1 MQHIGNRQFFLQ
13 HMAQTS
19 DAPLLLD
26 IVRAEG
32 HYMFDSEGNRYFDL
46 ISGISVSSLG
56 HRHTEILEAIQN
68 QLQQYMHLMV
78 YGEVVQSPQ
87 IHLAEALGKVLPS
100 CLDNFYFVN
109 SGSEAIEG
117 AMKLAK
123 RYTGRSVFVAQTN
136 AYHGG
141 TQGALSLMSN
151 EYYSGPY
158 RPLLTDVRFLDAND
172 IVALNETAEVPA
184 AVVIELIQAERG
196 SIPVSNEYAKAV
208 REFCNRTG
216 ALMIVD
222 EIQTGMGR
230 TGSMFAFE
238 QYDIIPDILVLGKA
252 LGGGMP
258 MGAFI
263 ANKQVMHCLS
273 ENPVLGHITTFG
285 GHPVCCAAATAAVNI
300 TAENLSLYQI
310 KEKEKLFREL
320 LIHPKIQKI
329 EGSGLLLAVH
339 LDSDVTCQNVIRNAL
354 KEGVFTD
361 WFLYAPHALRIAPPL
376 SISIDEIRN
385 ISDVLIN
392 LLNY

>member
-56 HRHTEILEAIQN
+56 HRHAEILEAIQN

-385 ISDVLIN
+385 VSDVLIN

>member
-1 MQHIGNRQFFLQ
+1 MPHIGNRQFFLQ
-13 HMAQTS
+13 HLAQTS

-26 IVRAEG
+26 IARAEG
-32 HYMFDSEGNRYFDL
+32 HYMFDSEGKRYFDL

-56 HRHTEILEAIQN
+56 HRHPEILEAIQN

-158 RPLLTDVRFLDAND
+158 RPLLPDIRFLEADD
-172 IVALNETAEVPA
+172 IVALNEMNEVPA
-184 AVVIELIQAERG
+184 AIVLELIQAERG
-196 SIPVSNEYAKAV
+196 SIPVSREYAMAV

-216 ALMIVD
+216 ALMIID

-263 ANKQVMHCLS
+263 ANKHVMHCLS

-300 TAENLSLYQI
+300 TAENLSVYQV

-320 LIHPKIQKI
+320 LIHPKILRV
-329 EGSGLLLAVH
+329 EGNGLLLAAH
-339 LDSDVTCQNVIRNAL
+339 LDSDLTCKNVIKNAL

-376 SISIDEIRN
+376 SISMEEIRH
-385 ISDVLIN
+385 ICKV
-392 LLNY
+392 LLNVLNY

>member
-184 AVVIELIQAERG
+184 AIVIELIQAERG

-385 ISDVLIN
+385 VSDVLIN

>member
-385 ISDVLIN
+385 VSDVLIN

>member
-1 MQHIGNRQFFLQ
+1 MPHIGNRQFFLQ

-385 ISDVLIN
+385 VSDVLIN